1 MRNGGTRRYKDN
13 GRKGEREYHIF
24 LGAMVQKNIYNAI
37 YNNEW
42 SENHTLVGP
51 LQLHYANSAGLI
63 LDQLSL
69 FSRWCQLA
77 TRSSS
82 IVEASNFQQ
91 HKFNSCIDPLLLNG
105 LFHSVMPRQ
114 PFALVADKKTS
125 INKWHH
131 VMMPEAQKP
140 IAIDWPTGSWWH
152 RSILIIRS
160 IIIYKG

>member
-114 PFALVADKKTS
+114 PFALVADKKHQLTS
-125 INKWHH
+125 GTMSWC
-131 VMMPEAQKP
+131 QKLKSQLQL
-140 IAIDWPTGSWWH
+140 IDPRDPDDTGVS
-152 RSILIIRS
+152 L
-160 IIIYKG
+160 